1 MIPHRAGRIER
12 RRKAWMKNDVN
23 LDGELELG
31 LEERVGDAG
40 DGCCPWRV
48 EE

>member
-1 MIPHRAGRIER
+1 MR
-12 RRKAWMKNDVN
+12 NDGNIN

-40 DGCCPWRV
+40 DCCCPWRV
-48 EE
+48 ED